1 MCIRLRSSA
10 LISWSFAIVRSRRD
24 FRLRRKLPRRD
35 LLHNSVK
42 ARKLKVSGFP
52 RPRFSRLAAAWR
64 PNSISRVFSGWSGQG
79 EPLEPLTHRIE
90 ETTSVVLVLEADSQ
104 IIGVSHD
111 DHVAGGFAP
120 SPALGPDI
128 EAVVQ
133 VDIGEERRNYAPN
146 AKDNFRFERTIV
158 EWRSGD
164 VLDLRRKR

>member
-1 MCIRLRSSA
+1 
-10 LISWSFAIVRSRRD
+10 
-24 FRLRRKLPRRD
+24 
-35 LLHNSVK
+35 
-42 ARKLKVSGFP
+42 
-52 RPRFSRLAAAWR
+52 
-64 PNSISRVFSGWSGQG
+64 
-79 EPLEPLTHRIE
+79 
-90 ETTSVVLVLEADSQ
+90 VLEADSQ

-133 VDIGEERRNYAPN
+133 VDIGEERRNIALN